1 MAMQDLVTLPS
12 ASVLP
17 GNMSLQATAVPTGM
31 TVVQLSVNRGLI
43 NNPNLDIDWTME
55 LSIDGGVT
63 WLGWGGGGNHGQN
76 AKGNALDPPLDPCF
90 QQHGLLVITEDAT
103 GATRVGAS
111 DVPAGWSIAPGF
123 EPTNPDR
130 MLRGTVTINQVA
142 VIAATLAVG

>member
-1 MAMQDLVTLPS
+1 MQDLTTLPS

-17 GNMSLQATAVPTGM
+17 GSASLSATTVPTGM
-31 TVVQLSVNRGLI
+31 TTVQLSVNRGLI

-55 LSIDGGVT
+55 ISIDGGAT
-63 WLGWGGGGNHGQN
+63 WLPWGGGGNHGQN
-76 AKGNALDPPLDPCF
+76 AKGSVLDPPLDACS

-103 GATRVGAS
+103 GSTRVGVS
-111 DVPAGWSIAPGF
+111 DVPTGWSIVPGF

-130 MLRGTVTINQVA
+130 MLRGTVMINQVA